1 MLIVYVAG
9 KVWESLSPCII
20 IHSPF
25 NKKDNSGML
34 KINQMWKS
42 AKITLVYPCNY
53 DDLNACNCSI
63 TAWLLATQIGW
74 IRLLSLKLHRQLCP
88 IMTKGIYGGPLQV
101 VLLFDFPLRSDS
113 MGSSKQLSKEENI
126 AQYHGSE
133 DSYKKPNCPFQLN
146 TVLAGHEKH
155 RNGIGRGLW
164 EWSPQKTWK
173 KIFLQMVHL
182 QHNLLKEHL
191 YGRLMS
197 KKPFLRSRIRV
208 SYCM

>member
-9 KVWESLSPCII
+9 KDWESLSPCII

-42 AKITLVYPCNY
+42 AKITLVYPCNF

-74 IRLLSLKLHRQLCP
+74 IRSLSLKLHRQSCP

-133 DSYKKPNCPFQLN
+133 DSYKKLSRRFKLSVSTKPSSGRPWKTQ
-146 TVLAGHEKH
+146 ERH
-155 RNGIGRGLW
+155 R
-164 EWSPQKTWK
+164 Q
-173 KIFLQMVHL
+173 
-182 QHNLLKEHL
+182 
-191 YGRLMS
+191 
-197 KKPFLRSRIRV
+197 RIVRMITPKDLEAQFAQRTSV
-208 SYCM
+208 WQIDE